1 MMRDE
6 KRSMLDDLLDKR
18 YITTSDSEI
27 LNVLMENEDLRI
39 LQSKDTFNWYENTGK
54 TEHILSMK
62 TSKNLTYFDER
73 LDLFLVDREKLKETG
88 NSYAVSAGL
97 VMLPFSKKNSIP
109 DLNGLNLSVVEDN
122 GEIDLKGYSLI
133 KSERYLE
140 YPNSSEERGNLNKTV
155 LARLFNK
162 KENKGRTIVY
172 RRTIYGNKIAGS
184 RIYSLE
190 NGALKILDKAKNQRL
205 MDFMGAIDYWHDN
218 KLKEGGAK
226 LEKFG
231 TGLNVP
237 SYMSLYY

>member
-1 MMRDE
+1 MIHGDKKMI
-6 KRSMLDDLLDKR
+6 LDDLLNQK
-18 YITTSDSEI
+18 YITLSDNEI

-62 TSKNLTYFDER
+62 TSKNLTYFDEH
-73 LDLFLVDREKLKETG
+73 LDLFLVDREKLKETN
-88 NSYAVSAGL
+88 NSYAVSTDL
-97 VMLPFSKKNSIP
+97 IMQPFSKRNSIP
-109 DLNGLNLSVVEDN
+109 DLDELNLSLLEDN
-122 GEIDLKGYSLI
+122 SEVNLKDYSLI

-140 YPNSSEERGNLNKTV
+140 YPNPNEERVNLNKTV

-172 RRTIYGNKIAGS
+172 RRTIYRNKIVGS

-218 KLKEGGAK
+218 KLKEGSTK

-231 TGLNVP
+231 TGFNVP
-237 SYMSLYY
+237 SYFSLYS

>member
-1 MMRDE
+1 MIHGDKKMI
-6 KRSMLDDLLDKR
+6 LDDLLNQK
-18 YITTSDSEI
+18 YITPSDNEI

-39 LQSKDTFNWYENTGK
+39 LQSKDTFNWYENKGQ

-73 LDLFLVDREKLKETG
+73 LDLFQIDREKLKETG

-97 VMLPFSKKNSIP
+97 VMQPFSKKNLIP
-109 DLNGLNLSVVEDN
+109 DLNKLNLSIFEDN
-122 GEIDLKGYSLI
+122 SEIGLKDYSLI

-140 YPNSSEERGNLNKTV
+140 YPNLNEGRVNLTKTV
-155 LARLFNK
+155 LVRLFNK
-162 KENKGRTIVY
+162 KENKGRTLVY
-172 RRTIYGNKIAGS
+172 RRTIYGNKIVGS

-190 NGALKILDKAKNQRL
+190 NGVLKFLDKDKNQRL

-218 KLKEGGAK
+218 KLKEGSTK

-231 TGLNVP
+231 TGFNVP
-237 SYMSLYY
+237 SYFSLYS

>member
-1 MMRDE
+1 MIHGDKKMI
-6 KRSMLDDLLDKR
+6 LDDLLNQK
-18 YITTSDSEI
+18 YITPSDNEI

-39 LQSKDTFNWYENTGK
+39 LQSKDTFNWYENKGQ

-73 LDLFLVDREKLKETG
+73 LDLFQIDREKLKETG

-97 VMLPFSKKNSIP
+97 VMQPFSKKNLIP
-109 DLNGLNLSVVEDN
+109 DLNKLNLSIFEDN
-122 GEIDLKGYSLI
+122 SEIGLKDYSLI

-140 YPNSSEERGNLNKTV
+140 YPNLNEGRVNLTKTV
-155 LARLFNK
+155 LVRLFNK
-162 KENKGRTIVY
+162 KENKGRTLVY
-172 RRTIYGNKIAGS
+172 RRTIYGNKIVGS

-190 NGALKILDKAKNQRL
+190 NGVLKFLDKDKNQRL